1 MPVQRFR
8 RVAFLCGVISRGGRG
23 PGREQ
28 PALPGSAGL
37 LGAAPATWWLI
48 GCPRPAGMRPLSLIR
63 PSAWPA
69 GGGAGS
75 GWQRF
80 GGSWPR
86 WSPSG

>member
-37 LGAAPATWWLI
+37 GRCPGDMMIDWVSPACGDAAAQSNQAVRLACSGRQRLTAVRRELAAVVPI
-48 GCPRPAGMRPLSLIR
+48 G
-63 PSAWPA
+63 
-69 GGGAGS
+69 
-75 GWQRF
+75 
-80 GGSWPR
+80 
-86 WSPSG
+86 